1 MFELIGG
8 LIYLIFI
15 GVAWCVKMLFKSLI
29 YTWPLILCFVAFYG
43 GGALANGIWGGKYS
57 ESALEEEY
65 VITVQVHWENGDPDS
80 YQTVRRDLEW
90 SLGDGCKWAKLHDT
104 DGAYDADIPAP
115 VIPEKPGYRFLGL
128 YTSPAGGSM
137 VVSPGGYSVLTL
149 TGDIEL
155 YAMWEPVSSSDAW
168 AFDLARTCD

>member
-15 GVAWCVKMLFKSLI
+15 GIAWCAKMLFKSLI
-29 YTWPLILCFVAFYG
+29 YTWPLILCFVAFWG
-43 GGALANGIWGGKYS
+43 GGALADGIWGGKYG
-57 ESALEEEY
+57 ESTLEDEY
-65 VITVQVHWENGDPDS
+65 VITVHVHWENGDPDG
-80 YQTVRRDLEW
+80 YLTVRRDLAWTLE
-90 SLGDGCKWAKLHDT
+90 DGRKWANLHVT
-104 DGAYDADIPAP
+104 NGAYDADIEAP
-115 VIPEKPGYRFLGL
+115 EIPTRAGYRFLGL

-155 YAMWEPVSSSDAW
+155 YAMWEPIGTPDAW
-168 AFDLARTCD
+168 AFDLARMCA